1 MSTKYPTGTRPTT
14 PEELHRHLA
23 QFSGTERYYRI
34 HPGLLATDGA
44 KYLADEAGAYWLL
57 DIIWSVLS
65 RITDEFAVFELE
77 LEEGSRRAVVVIDD
91 GREPKTTYHRQ
102 EIPYTDFPLPRIKLY
117 LQQNGLNRVV
127 MLPSEY

>member
-1 MSTKYPTGTRPTT
+1 MNEHPAAPRPPSPT
-14 PEELHRHLA
+14 ELRDCLA
-23 QFSGTERYYRI
+23 QFTGTEAYHRT

-65 RITDEFAVFELE
+65 KIYDDFAVLE
-77 LEEGSRRAVVVIDD
+77 LSVQDNRRAAVRIHD
-91 GREPKTTYHRQ
+91 GREPETTYHRQ
-102 EIPYTDFPLPRIKLY
+102 EVAWTDFPLPSTKLY
-117 LQQNGLNRVV
+117 IQQNGRERVV